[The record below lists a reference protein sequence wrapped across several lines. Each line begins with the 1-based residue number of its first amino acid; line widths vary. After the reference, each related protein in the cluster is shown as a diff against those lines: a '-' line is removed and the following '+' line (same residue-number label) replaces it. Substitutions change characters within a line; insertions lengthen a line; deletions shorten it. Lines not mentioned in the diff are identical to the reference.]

1 MKISK
6 EQKQIESTN
15 NGLYTLLGNVLM
27 CEFSNLESEYKEM
40 VLTDEM
46 TIEKAKQCLNA
57 IHHDKYAEDM
67 CRDWEFDGKFG
78 KFFDMCRWEEMYFR
92 FDKPKYVT

>member
-1 MKISK
+1 MTK
-6 EQKQIESTN
+6 EQNQIESAN

-27 CEFSNLESEYKEM
+27 CEFSTLENEYKEM

-78 KFFDMCRWEEMYFR
+78 KFFDECRWEEMYFR
-92 FDKPKYVT
+92 FDKPKYVA